1 MTKQEARPKYTTVIF
16 YKHWVNGNGWEYES
30 ILDVEENDPYGLD
43 ERYIDWLEIIGGS
56 ISDED
61 GLKVMADNSTEDT
74 LYSIVLYDA
83 ADYNENNTDAAEIGR
98 VERWESEIAQEYL
111 AKMAD

>member
-16 YKHWVNGNGWEYES
+16 CKHWVNGSGWSYEE
-30 ILDVEENDPYGLD
+30 ILDVEESDYNLD
-43 ERYIDWLEIIGGS
+43 YIDWDEIIGLGGG
-56 ISDED
+56 DEE
-61 GLKVMADNSTEDT
+61 GAKVMADNSKEDNLIT
-74 LYSIVLYDA
+74 IVLYDA
-83 ADYNENNTDAAEIGR
+83 ADYAENDTDAAEIKR